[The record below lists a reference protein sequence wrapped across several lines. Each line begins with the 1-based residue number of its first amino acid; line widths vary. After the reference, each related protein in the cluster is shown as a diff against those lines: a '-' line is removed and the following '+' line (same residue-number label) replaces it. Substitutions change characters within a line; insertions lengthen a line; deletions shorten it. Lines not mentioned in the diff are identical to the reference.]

1 MKTLLL
7 ISTLMFSSF
16 MYSQNT
22 ISVTEEICM
31 PADVAKKV
39 MMDLSKLDSTTAVL
53 QLEKSENFELGK
65 KIELQDNI
73 IVALE
78 QKNDMSQQII
88 NKTNEKFQIVDNI
101 NKDLTT
107 EVKRLKR
114 KNTIIEIVSGV
125 LVSGLTYGLLTK

>member
-1 MKTLLL
+1 MKKILFITSLVL
-7 ISTLMFSSF
+7 SSLSF
-16 MYSQNT
+16 AQKPM
-22 ISVTEEICM
+22 SVAEEICM

-39 MMDLSKLDSTTAVL
+39 MMDLSRLDSTTAVL
-53 QLEKSENFELGK
+53 QLEKSENQELRR
-65 KIELQDNI
+65 KIVLQDNI

-78 QKNDMSQQII
+78 QKNDMGQQII

-125 LVSGLTYGLLTK
+125 LISGLTYGLLTK

>member
-1 MKTLLL
+1 MKKILFITSLVL
-7 ISTLMFSSF
+7 SSLSF
-16 MYSQNT
+16 AQKPM
-22 ISVTEEICM
+22 SVAEEICM

-39 MMDLSKLDSTTAVL
+39 MMDLSRLDSTTAVL
-53 QLEKSENFELGK
+53 QLEKSENQELK
-65 KIELQDNI
+65 RKIVLQNNI

-125 LVSGLTYGLLTK
+125 LISGLTYGLLTK

>member
-1 MKTLLL
+1 MKKILFITSLVL
-7 ISTLMFSSF
+7 SSLSF
-16 MYSQNT
+16 AQKPMS
-22 ISVTEEICM
+22 IAEEICM

-39 MMDLSKLDSTTAVL
+39 MMDLSRLDSTTAIL
-53 QLEKSENFELGK
+53 QLEKSENQELK
-65 KIELQDNI
+65 RKIVLQDNI

-125 LVSGLTYGLLTK
+125 LFSGLTYGLLTK

>member
-39 MMDLSKLDSTTAVL
+39 MMDLSRLDSTTAVL

-88 NKTNEKFQIVDNI
+88 DKTNEKFQIVDNI

>member
-7 ISTLMFSSF
+7 ISTLVFSSF
-16 MYSQNT
+16 IYSQNT
-22 ISVTEEICM
+22 MSVTNEICM

-39 MMDLSKLDSTTAVL
+39 MMDLSRLDSTTAVL
-53 QLEKSENFELGK
+53 QLEKSENFELRK
-65 KIELQDNI
+65 KIELQYNI

-78 QKNDMSQQII
+78 EKNDMSQQII

-125 LVSGLTYGLLTK
+125 LVSGLTYGLIMK

>member
-1 MKTLLL
+1 
-7 ISTLMFSSF
+7 MFSSF

-125 LVSGLTYGLLTK
+125 LVSGLTYGLLMK

>member
-1 MKTLLL
+1 
-7 ISTLMFSSF
+7 MFSSF

>member
-1 MKTLLL
+1 
-7 ISTLMFSSF
+7 MFSSF

-39 MMDLSKLDSTTAVL
+39 MMDLSRLDSTTAVL

-125 LVSGLTYGLLTK
+125 LVSGLTYGLLMK

>member
-39 MMDLSKLDSTTAVL
+39 MMDLSRLDSTTAVL

-88 NKTNEKFQIVDNI
+88 DKTNEKLQIVDNI

>member
-1 MKTLLL
+1 
-7 ISTLMFSSF
+7 

-65 KIELQDNI
+65 KIELKDNI

-78 QKNDMSQQII
+78 QKNDKSQQII
-88 NKTNEKFQIVDNI
+88 DKTNEKFQIVDNI

-125 LVSGLTYGLLTK
+125 LVSGLTYGLLMK

>member
-1 MKTLLL
+1 M
-7 ISTLMFSSF
+7 
-16 MYSQNT
+16 
-22 ISVTEEICM
+22 SVAEEICM

-39 MMDLSKLDSTTAVL
+39 MMDLSRLDSTTAVL
-53 QLEKSENFELGK
+53 QLEKSENQELRR
-65 KIELQDNI
+65 KIALQDNI

-125 LVSGLTYGLLTK
+125 LISGLTYGLLTK

>member
-1 MKTLLL
+1 
-7 ISTLMFSSF
+7 MFSSF

-39 MMDLSKLDSTTAVL
+39 MMDLSRLDSTTAVL

-88 NKTNEKFQIVDNI
+88 DKTNEKFQIVDNI

>member
-7 ISTLMFSSF
+7 ISTLVFSSF
-16 MYSQNT
+16 IYSQNT
-22 ISVTEEICM
+22 MSVTNEICM

-39 MMDLSKLDSTTAVL
+39 MMDLSRLDSTTAVL
-53 QLEKSENFELGK
+53 QLEKSENFELRK
-65 KIELQDNI
+65 KIELQYNI

-78 QKNDMSQQII
+78 EKNDMSQQII

-125 LVSGLTYGLLTK
+125 LVSGLTYGLLMK

>member
-1 MKTLLL
+1 M
-7 ISTLMFSSF
+7 
-16 MYSQNT
+16 
-22 ISVTEEICM
+22 SVTNEICM
-31 PADVAKKV
+31 PVDVAKKV
-39 MMDLSKLDSTTAVL
+39 MMDLSRLDSTTAVL
-53 QLEKSENFELGK
+53 QLEKSENFELRK
-65 KIELQDNI
+65 KIELQYNI

-78 QKNDMSQQII
+78 EKNDMSQQII

-125 LVSGLTYGLLTK
+125 LVSGLTYGLIMK

>member
-7 ISTLMFSSF
+7 ISTLVFSSF
-16 MYSQNT
+16 IYSQNT
-22 ISVTEEICM
+22 MSVTNEICM

-53 QLEKSENFELGK
+53 QLEKSENFELRK
-65 KIELQDNI
+65 KIELQYNI

-78 QKNDMSQQII
+78 EKNDMSQQII

-125 LVSGLTYGLLTK
+125 LVSGLTYGLIMK

>member
-7 ISTLMFSSF
+7 ISTLVFSSF
-16 MYSQNT
+16 IYSQNT
-22 ISVTEEICM
+22 MSVTEEICM

-39 MMDLSKLDSTTAVL
+39 MMDLSRLDSTTAVL
-53 QLEKSENFELGK
+53 QLEKSENFELRK
-65 KIELQDNI
+65 KIELQYNI

-78 QKNDMSQQII
+78 EKNDMSQQII

-125 LVSGLTYGLLTK
+125 LVSGLTYGLIMK

>member
-1 MKTLLL
+1 
-7 ISTLMFSSF
+7 MFSSF

-65 KIELQDNI
+65 KIELKDNI

-125 LVSGLTYGLLTK
+125 LVSGLTYGLLMK

>member
-1 MKTLLL
+1 MKALLL

-39 MMDLSKLDSTTAVL
+39 MMDLSRLDSTTAVL

-88 NKTNEKFQIVDNI
+88 DKTNEKFQIVDNI

>member
-1 MKTLLL
+1 MKVLLL
-7 ISTLMFSSF
+7 ISTLVFSSF
-16 MYSQNT
+16 IYSQNT
-22 ISVTEEICM
+22 MSVANEICM

-39 MMDLSKLDSTTAVL
+39 MMDLSRLDSTTAVL
-53 QLEKSENFELGK
+53 QLEKSENFELRK

-125 LVSGLTYGLLTK
+125 LVSGLTYGLIMK

>member
-1 MKTLLL
+1 
-7 ISTLMFSSF
+7 MFTSF
-16 MYSQNT
+16 LYSQKP

-31 PADVAKKV
+31 PPDVAKKV
-39 MMDLSKLDSTTAVL
+39 MMDLSRLDSTTAVL
-53 QLEKSENFELGK
+53 ELEKNENSQLRK
-65 KIELQDNI
+65 KIEIQGNI
-73 IVALE
+73 IVTLE

-88 NKTNEKFQIVDNI
+88 NKTNEKFEIVDNI

-125 LVSGLTYGLLTK
+125 LVSGLTYGLIMK

>member
-7 ISTLMFSSF
+7 ISTLVFSSF
-16 MYSQNT
+16 IYSQNT
-22 ISVTEEICM
+22 MSVTNEICM

-39 MMDLSKLDSTTAVL
+39 MMDLSRLDSTTAAL
-53 QLEKSENFELGK
+53 QLEKSENFELRK
-65 KIELQDNI
+65 KIELQYNI

-78 QKNDMSQQII
+78 EKNDMSQQII

-125 LVSGLTYGLLTK
+125 LVSGLTYGLIMK